1 LCSANHASH
10 GKEIIS
16 DEAWSVD
23 DSKIVELTVNDLHQR
38 YDGADV
44 LRDIYRRM
52 FDFVLQAKLKTINR
66 P

>member
-1 LCSANHASH
+1 M
-10 GKEIIS
+10 IS

-44 LRDIYRRM
+44 LRDIYGRM

>member
-1 LCSANHASH
+1 LCSANHESH

-23 DSKIVELTVNDLHQR
+23 DSKIVELTANDFHRR

-44 LRDIYRRM
+44 LRGIYGRM
-52 FDFVLQAKLKTINR
+52 LDFVLQAKLKTINR